1 MKSNIGTPVA
11 VGIDVAKATLS
22 VSICDQDG
30 HERVLA
36 IRNTDTD
43 ITTKVLPY
51 LQHYSGKVVME
62 STGHY
67 HWTPALVLRE
77 AGIDVRVV
85 NPLLAKQYTSGTIRK
100 VKTDPADARGLARM
114 AAVCDNLPLTFTVSR
129 ARLIIR
135 KKLATISTMS
145 RHLQA
150 LKANLTS
157 LREGQDLLD
166 EIDTPVVKELAE
178 SIKQLGLSIKH
189 LEAECERLTE
199 NDEVSKEIME
209 RLETIPGVS
218 QFCAALAT
226 NWFVIDTATSAKSF
240 IGYAGLDVS
249 SRESGTWKGHC
260 RLTKRGNPFLR
271 KRLYSAGWGAVMNY
285 PEYRAYYDQLKAS
298 GRGHKEAVVIIARKL
313 VRTMYCL
320 MRDGVSYDREKVLFP
335 KLRV

>member
-1 MKSNIGTPVA
+1 MKSNMGTPVS

-22 VSICDQDG
+22 VSICDHNG
-30 HERVLA
+30 HEQALA
-36 IRNTDTD
+36 IRNTNTD
-43 ITTKVLPY
+43 ITSKVLP
-51 LQHYSGKVVME
+51 LLHHYSGKVVME

-77 AGIDVRVV
+77 AGIDIRIV

-114 AAVCDNLPLTFTVSR
+114 AAVCDNLPDPFTVSR
-129 ARLIIR
+129 SRLLIR

-150 LKANLTS
+150 LNANLAS
-157 LREGQDLLD
+157 LREGQDLLK
-166 EIDTPVVKELAE
+166 ESDTPVVRELAQ
-178 SIKQLGLSIKH
+178 SIKQLGLALKH
-189 LEAECERLTE
+189 LETECIQLTAA
-199 NDEVSKEIME
+199 DTDTKTVME

-218 QFCAALAT
+218 SFCAALAT

-249 SRESGTWKGHC
+249 SRESGTWRGHC

-271 KRLYSAGWGAVMNY
+271 KRLYSAAWGAAMNY
-285 PEYRAYYDQLKAS
+285 PEYRAYYDTLKAG

-313 VRTMYCL
+313 VRIMYCL
-320 MRDGVSYDREKVLFP
+320 LRDGVPYSKEKVRFTN
-335 KLRV
+335 